1 MGHTQ
6 THMSDTVDTRRVT
19 EFSEKS
25 EAELHAKLDQ
35 LADMVR
41 SAAGSTVFFTG
52 AGVSTAAGIADYRG
66 PTGVWTRQRVKKLQA
81 KTSRTVA
88 EKGELELLLSEA
100 KKKGKDGAARGG
112 FGLQSAEPT
121 SGHMVMS
128 TLVRNGLARHV
139 VTTNLDGLHRKS
151 GLEHHKSLTCLH
163 GDIYIERCTACAHE
177 VERDY
182 HVRNKAPRKLNVH
195 DHSIGTCTK
204 CGSKPPASYTGKKGH
219 GGCRKGL
226 VKPSDKNCG
235 TKDTHINFGE
245 GLDDIDWDEAE
256 RVCEAAALCIV
267 VGTSMSLDHVT
278 HMPFM
283 SGRTVIINLQKTPY
297 DKQAHLRIFAHA
309 DVVLTQL
316 MERLALPIDPVP
328 EAARRGK
335 KEVKKLPQ
343 VAAGAKKA
351 PTPPSS
357 ATSMRKHI
365 RAVQGGGGGGGA
377 RAAVPETVELSVE
390 AAPVGVSVRGR
401 EIIKIVP
408 GSQAEKL
415 GVQLGW
421 QISHVNG
428 KEMPA
433 SGQIAADG
441 ITKALA
447 AGKKGGKRYSIKF
460 SAPAAGGGGAA
471 AAAAAG
477 KGAAA
482 AKSGAMGSG
491 GAAAASTQLP
501 SVMSSRGSP
510 ASSKK
515 SSKPSTTAAFGAFG
529 AFSSGLGAVGMSQ
542 EKLLQA
548 HQSMAKLNEEMAQVE
563 MLCA

>member
-1 MGHTQ
+1 M
-6 THMSDTVDTRRVT
+6 DTAEGEETSSEDIENRR
-19 EFSEKS
+19 
-25 EAELHAKLDQ
+25 
-35 LADMVR
+35 
-41 SAAGSTVFFTG
+41 
-52 AGVSTAAGIADYRG
+52 
-66 PTGVWTRQRVKKLQA
+66 
-81 KTSRTVA
+81 
-88 EKGELELLLSEA
+88 EKGELELLSEA
-100 KKKGKDGAARGG
+100 
-112 FGLQSAEPT
+112 
-121 SGHMVMS
+121 
-128 TLVRNGLARHV
+128 
-139 VTTNLDGLHRKS
+139 
-151 GLEHHKSLTCLH
+151 
-163 GDIYIERCTACAHE
+163 
-177 VERDY
+177 
-182 HVRNKAPRKLNVH
+182 
-195 DHSIGTCTK
+195 
-204 CGSKPPASYTGKKGH
+204 
-219 GGCRKGL
+219 
-226 VKPSDKNCG
+226 
-235 TKDTHINFGE
+235 
-245 GLDDIDWDEAE
+245 
-256 RVCEAAALCIV
+256 
-267 VGTSMSLDHVT
+267 
-278 HMPFM
+278 
-283 SGRTVIINLQKTPY
+283 
-297 DKQAHLRIFAHA
+297 
-309 DVVLTQL
+309 
-316 MERLALPIDPVP
+316 
-328 EAARRGK
+328 K

-377 RAAVPETVELSVE
+377 RAAVTETVEMSVE

-460 SAPAAGGGGAA
+460 SAPAAAGGGGGAV
-471 AAAAAG
+471 
-477 KGAAA
+477 
-482 AKSGAMGSG
+482 GSG
-491 GAAAASTQLP
+491 GAAAAASTQLP
-501 SVMSSRGSP
+501 SVISSRGSP

-563 MLCA
+563 TLCA

>member
-66 PTGVWTRQRVKKLQA
+66 PTGVWTRQRVKKLQSKA
-81 KTSRTVA
+81 SRTPA

-182 HVRNKAPRKLNVH
+182 HVRNNAPRKLNVH

-204 CGSKPPASYTGKKGH
+204 CGSKPPRSYTGKKGANDS
-219 GGCRKGL
+219 RKGL
-226 VKPSDKNCG
+226 VCPRDKNCG

-245 GLDDIDWDEAE
+245 SLDDIDWDEAE
-256 RVCEAAALCIV
+256 RVCEAAKLCIV

-377 RAAVPETVELSVE
+377 RAAVTETVELSVE

-421 QISHVNG
+421 KISHVGG
-428 KEMPA
+428 KEMPPA
-433 SGQIAADG
+433 GQPAADG

-447 AGKKGGKRYSIKF
+447 AGKKGGRRYSIKF
-460 SAPAAGGGGAA
+460 SAPAAAAGKSKSPRGVAAAKSGAMAGGGAA
-471 AAAAAG
+471 AAAG
-477 KGAAA
+477 STKLP
-482 AKSGAMGSG
+482 SAMGSLG
-491 GAAAASTQLP
+491 KP
-501 SVMSSRGSP
+501 V
-510 ASSKK
+510 SSKK
-515 SSKPSTTAAFGAFG
+515 SSKLSTSTAFGAFG
-529 AFSSGLGAVGMSQ
+529 AFSSGLGAVGMSE
-542 EKLLQA
+542 EKLMQA
-548 HQSMAKLNEEMAQVE
+548 HQSMAKLNEEMALVD
-563 MLCA
+563 MMCA